1 MEMTV
6 LTNKWPIDKQEF
18 DDLLNKKMNTS
29 MLQYIKE
36 FNTLTDEIQILCKM
50 HNQLKIVNMN
60 CYINIALNCVLPDFD
75 TYTFSTIDNVTD
87 FDFESFL
94 NDKVLLKGVTSEL
107 PTLKQLKAIKSLLLD
122 YFAEDTFFVCV
133 CDDKRYSSYLELKC
147 AYKPRTDVLTTNVR
161 SNAEIIVFPVCN
173 LFFAN
178 PIDLLMYN
186 FLTFGMCP
194 EGLSD
199 RSKELMCDLSI
210 LKKHNGGYVIY
221 DGGGKITMEG
231 GRLLKDLI
239 SMPEDEEFHKLHWQL
254 TDLLKHCYKEKSI
267 GEVTMDIDTK
277 EVLLNC
283 EKIRA
288 DIEPYEERILT
299 DPNRGHWDLWR
310 NQSSE
315 DYTVQIN
322 EEYMARNPECDINE
336 NGVIAI
342 DFGTKSTI
350 VVYQSDINHSLPM
363 GIGDGNLSKAPTV
376 KRYENPTVMHFVNI
390 DKFLSDYNER
400 EGRPKTEWNDLT
412 ISHTAMEQFS
422 ASSSEEY
429 YEYLHQIKQWAG
441 QREKQFRIQPHEGK
455 SIVLPSFL
463 DLKED
468 DINPIELYA
477 YYIGLY
483 INNMRKGHGIFL
495 DYYLSFPVTYEVR
508 IREKIVKSFEKGLKK
523 SLPITILNNPE
534 LMSRFHVNGDIS
546 EPAAYAV
553 CALQEY
559 GFDPK
564 DDEEFFYGIF
574 DFGGGTTDFDF
585 GLWRQSSKRKYD
597 YTIENFGAGGDEFLG
612 GENLLE
618 MLAFEVF
625 KKNQDLMRE
634 HGYTFTLAPKCKE
647 FLGSD
652 ALLSDSQ
659 EAEKNMHNLMEIL
672 RPYWEKDVSKKD
684 TNDSW
689 FENYVNEIRTKSAKN
704 AYYDEIETELD
715 EIEQDYLNNE
725 IDINEAMGK
734 IAEIQS
740 EYNIEYDFS
749 VSEDTKLVV
758 TLFDR
763 DGKDHANETLEFSV
777 TEINSFIE
785 AKIREGVNNFFS
797 ALLLSYQND
806 KVKKPT
812 VVNILLAGNSCK
824 SPVVRKVF
832 EEEIEKRQQ
841 EIKDKYNVDGSVG
854 KLFEIFPPLGTTEAY
869 EKMKERKIDFEED
882 NFEKPTGK
890 TGVAF
895 GLLQCRKGGK
905 IERIS
910 NINTESEIPFQF
922 FIGWE
927 SRKKFVLF
935 RDDTKATKYKGKP
948 DYNIWYKFIEADDDV
963 FELYYTT
970 LPECVN
976 GDLLVDGNAAVK
988 RHRCNISIINE
999 DAFVYIRA
1007 IDPHTIEY
1015 VVAENDNVEHSKLGN
1030 ICRKVLG

>member
-1 MEMTV
+1 MCVYNLHTDS
-6 LTNKWPIDKQEF
+6 LSNIT
-18 DDLLNKKMNTS
+18 TS
-29 MLQYIKE
+29 
-36 FNTLTDEIQILCKM
+36 DSDR
-50 HNQLKIVNMN
+50 
-60 CYINIALNCVLPDFD
+60 NIEA
-75 TYTFSTIDNVTD
+75 
-87 FDFESFL
+87 
-94 NDKVLLKGVTSEL
+94 
-107 PTLKQLKAIKSLLLD
+107 
-122 YFAEDTFFVCV
+122 
-133 CDDKRYSSYLELKC
+133 
-147 AYKPRTDVLTTNVR
+147 
-161 SNAEIIVFPVCN
+161 FPVCN
-173 LFFAN
+173 LIFAN
-178 PIDLLMYN
+178 PVDLLMY
-186 FLTFGMCP
+186 FFVPYRVYP
-194 EGLSD
+194 EGLSE
-199 RSKELMCDLSI
+199 RSIELLSDLTV
-210 LKKHNGGYVIY
+210 LKDSNREYVMY
-221 DGGGKITMEG
+221 DGDGKIKFEG

-239 SMPEDEEFHKLHWQL
+239 NSPEDEMFQKLYW
-254 TDLLKHCYKEKSI
+254 DLLNILNRYREQICR
-267 GEVTMDIDTK
+267 GEVPMDVK
-277 EVLLNC
+277 EDLLNC

-310 NQSSE
+310 DQSDT
-315 DYTVQIN
+315 DYTVQI
-322 EEYMARNPECDINE
+322 EDEYMARNPECDINE

-363 GIGDGNLSKAPTV
+363 GIGDGNLSKGPTP

-390 DKFLSDYNER
+390 DKFLLDYR
-400 EGRPKTEWNDLT
+400 EKSGRPKTKWNDLT

-463 DLKED
+463 DLGED

-495 DYYLSFPVTYEVR
+495 DYYLSFPVTYEVK
-508 IREKIVKSFEKGLKK
+508 IREKIVESFERGLKK
-523 SLPITILNNPE
+523 SLPETILKNPDI
-534 LMSRFHVNGDIS
+534 MSRFHVNGDIS

-559 GFDPK
+559 GFDPGEG
-564 DDEEFFYGIF
+564 EEVFYGIF

-585 GLWRQSSKRKYD
+585 GLWKQSSKRKYD

-625 KKNQDLMRE
+625 KKNQDFMRKN
-634 HGYTFTLAPKCKE
+634 GYTFTLAPKCKE
-647 FLGSD
+647 FLGAD

-659 EAEKNMHNLMEIL
+659 EAEKNMHNLMEVL
-672 RPYWEKDVSKKD
+672 RPYWEKKEDTSESSEADPWLKKYIDKVWNKCSKLYCAD
-684 TNDSW
+684 EISQDL
-689 FENYVNEIRTKSAKN
+689 NEIEAL
-704 AYYDEIETELD
+704 YYDK
-715 EIEQDYLNNE
+715 E
-725 IDINEAMGK
+725 IDLNDAMNRIDEVMMDYGVD
-734 IAEIQS
+734 ISSIDAEK
-740 EYNIEYDFS
+740 EN
-749 VSEDTKLVV
+749 DTLVV
-758 TLFDR
+758 TLFDK
-763 DGKDHANETLEFSV
+763 DGNDHVNESLEFSV
-777 TEINSFIE
+777 EEIDKFIE
-785 AKIREGVNNFFS
+785 DKIREGVNNFFS
-797 ALLLSYQND
+797 ALMLSYQND
-806 KVKKPT
+806 KVKKPA

-832 EEEIEKRQQ
+832 DEEIEKRQN
-841 EIKDKYNVDGSVG
+841 EIKEKYNIDGSIG
-854 KLFEIFPPLGTTEAY
+854 KLFEIFPPLGTSEAY
-869 EKMKERKIDFEED
+869 KKMEERKLSFEKD

-895 GLLQCRKGGK
+895 GLIQCRKGGK

-910 NINTESEIPFQF
+910 SMSTETEIPFQF

-935 RDDTKATKYKGKP
+935 RDDSKATKYKGKP
-948 DYNIWYKFIEADDDV
+948 DYNIWYRFIEADDDV
-963 FELYYTT
+963 FEIYYTT
-970 LPECVN
+970 LPECVT

-988 RHRCNISIINE
+988 RNRCKVDVVKE

-1015 VVAENDNVEHSKLGN
+1015 VVAQDDDVENSKLGN
-1030 ICRKVLG
+1030 ICRKELG